1 MLDLFGVASTAF
13 ANDTFAGFSLCEVI
27 AFNDDAKK
35 ICEAQQHVFVEGSCN
50 DQACQ
55 AGECS
60 SCYSE
65 SSCGSYAWCSWGAG
79 DDGAAGSC
87 VVPSC
92 EEGKE
97 PNVEE
102 WSCDLCEAGKY
113 SNAVSNDACTG
124 CASGRYSE
132 VVGSVNSR
140 ECVEC
145 EEGKVSGI
153 GYDACL
159 PITGVAA
166 SADHGWDFRGCVDGE
181 VVVDEGAGSE
191 LKATLMNGALCTAE
205 GVAFDGVDDYV
216 DLDDWQWGGA
226 LTIEVYVRER
236 SNTRECA
243 KRAHTTLT
251 YSSFMPSLLQ
261 IRQVREI
268 R

>member
-1 MLDLFGVASTAF
+1 MFAEKCSLIWLELFGVASTAF
-13 ANDTFAGFSLCEVI
+13 DNDTFAGFPLCEVI
-27 AFNDDAKK
+27 EFNDDAKE
-35 ICEAQQHVFVEGSCN
+35 ICKAQQHVFVEGSCS

-65 SSCGSYAWCSWGAG
+65 SSCGGYAWCSWGG
-79 DDGAAGSC
+79 DEDGAAESC
-87 VVPSC
+87 AAPSC

-102 WSCDLCEAGKY
+102 RSCDPCEAGKY

-124 CASGRYSE
+124 CASGRYSK
-132 VVGSVNSR
+132 VVGSVSSR

-153 GYDACL
+153 GYSACL

-166 SADHGWDFRGCVDGE
+166 TADHGWDFRGCVDGE
-181 VVVDEGAGSE
+181 TVVDAAAGSE
-191 LKATLMNGALCTAE
+191 LQATLMNGAQCTAD

-216 DLDDWQWGGA
+216 DLDDWKWGGA
-226 LTIEVYVRER
+226 LTIEVYVRE
-236 SNTRECA
+236 
-243 KRAHTTLT
+243 
-251 YSSFMPSLLQ
+251 
-261 IRQVREI
+261 
-268 R
+268 